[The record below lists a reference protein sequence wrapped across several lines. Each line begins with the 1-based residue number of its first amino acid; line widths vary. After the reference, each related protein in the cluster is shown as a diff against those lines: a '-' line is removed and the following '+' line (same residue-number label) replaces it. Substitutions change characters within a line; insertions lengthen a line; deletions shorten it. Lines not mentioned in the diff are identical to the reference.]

1 MGDSHYMKNM
11 YRKTWIFFLPLCGLI
26 LLSWFL
32 FKGLDHDPRELPS
45 VALGKTLPTFRLPS
59 LLGSKEVEQ
68 ASLVGQPFLLNVW
81 ATWCPSCWA
90 EHPTFLKLKQAGV
103 RIIGLNY
110 KDEELAAKKYLEKNG
125 NPYEEVIVDALGS
138 LVLDLGVYGAP
149 ETFFIDAKGVIRYR
163 HVGVIDDRVWE
174 ETLKKIYSGML

>member
-1 MGDSHYMKNM
+1 MGDSHYMKSM
-11 YRKTWIFFLPLCGLI
+11 HRKTWIFFLPLCGLI

-32 FKGLDHDPRELPS
+32 LKGLDHDPRELPS
-45 VALGKTLPTFRLPS
+45 VSLGKTLPAFRLPS
-59 LLGSKEVEQ
+59 LLNSKEIEQ
-68 ASLVGQPFLLNVW
+68 ASVVGKPFLLNVW

-90 EHPTFLKLKQAGV
+90 EHPYFLKLQQAGV

-125 NPYEEVIVDALGS
+125 NPYEEVIVDTLGS

-163 HVGVIDDRVWE
+163 HVGVIDDRVWN
-174 ETLKKIYSGML
+174 ETLKNIYSGML